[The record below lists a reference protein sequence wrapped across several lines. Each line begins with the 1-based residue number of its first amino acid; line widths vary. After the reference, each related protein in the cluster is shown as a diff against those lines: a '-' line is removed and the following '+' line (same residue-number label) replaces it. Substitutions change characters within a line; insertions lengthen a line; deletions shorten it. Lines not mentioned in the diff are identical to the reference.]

1 MVLVKLIFFFIISII
16 ISVFLLAGATIA
28 HENDII
34 LDCKLTELFDKDRDF
49 KSKVNFESIVTI
61 KFEYNYGNENIIIFD
76 NTKLMGKT
84 FQGKKSEHN
93 FTGHYIGK
101 YPVDTKILIDRSN
114 GFFMREGFKNNGDSF
129 YEYTGKC
136 KKIERLF

>member
-1 MVLVKLIFFFIISII
+1 MKTLLTLFVLFFSITISI
-16 ISVFLLAGATIA
+16 FLLASSAIA
-28 HENDII
+28 HENDIV

-49 KSKVNFESIVTI
+49 KLKVNFESIVTI
-61 KFEYNYGNENIIIFD
+61 KFEYNHGNENIIIFD
-76 NTKLMGKT
+76 NTELMGKT

-101 YPVDTKILIDRSN
+101 YPVDTNILIDRSN
-114 GFFMREGFKNNGDSF
+114 GFFMREGFKDNGDSF

-136 KKIERLF
+136 KIIERLF

>member
-1 MVLVKLIFFFIISII
+1 MILTKLIVFFIISIFS
-16 ISVFLLAGATIA
+16 SVFLFIGESIA

-34 LDCKLTELFDKDRDF
+34 LNCKLKELFDKERDF
-49 KSKVNFESIVTI
+49 KMKVNFESIVTI
-61 KFEYNYGNENIIIFD
+61 RFEYIHGNENIIIFD

-84 FQGKKSEHN
+84 FQVKKSEHH

-114 GFFMREGFKNNGDSF
+114 GFFMREGFKDNGDSF

-136 KKIERLF
+136 KMIERLF